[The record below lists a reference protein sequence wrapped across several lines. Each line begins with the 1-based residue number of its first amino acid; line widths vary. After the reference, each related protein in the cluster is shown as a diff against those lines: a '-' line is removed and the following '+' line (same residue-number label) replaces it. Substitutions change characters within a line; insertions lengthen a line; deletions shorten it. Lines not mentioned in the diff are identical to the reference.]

1 MRAKGKASRNEG
13 GSPSE
18 EKVRKDNK
26 TISLFFFFTVFF
38 PFPSQSLFLLTI
50 NLQFRSPCVAP

>member
-1 MRAKGKASRNEG
+1 MRAKGKAARNEG
-13 GSPSE
+13 GTPSE

-26 TISLFFFFTVFF
+26 TISLFFFTVFF

-50 NLQFRSPCVAP
+50 NLQFRSPCMAP

>member
-1 MRAKGKASRNEG
+1 MRAKGKAARNEG

-26 TISLFFFFTVFF
+26 TISLFFFSRSFF
-38 PFPSQSLFLLTI
+38 LFRP
-50 NLQFRSPCVAP
+50 NLYSF